1 MIQKPTGYDEA
12 QARNGEYETLAL
24 GGHIC
29 IIKNCKVVTTQ
40 TGKQQLSIAFDIDQS
55 DPLKQSGFYT
65 RQYEGRKKQYGAEA
79 KWPGITRVGIDGN
92 SVPYFK
98 GFITSIME
106 SNPGYVWRWD
116 ETTLKG
122 KKFGGVFGEEEYL
135 NKDNVVKTAVKLRF
149 IRSVDFILNGVEV
162 PELKKLS
169 GSAAPSVEKPSSSA
183 ASYFADSTET
193 IEIDD
198 LDDLPFQEV

>member
-1 MIQKPTGYDEA
+1 MIQKPAGYDEA
-12 QARNGEYETLAL
+12 QIRNGEYETLEL

-29 IIKNCKVVTTQ
+29 IIKDCKVVTTS
-40 TGKQQLSIAFDIDQS
+40 TGKQQLSIAYDIDQS
-55 DPLKQSGFYT
+55 DPQKQGGFYA
-65 RQYEGRKKQYGAEA
+65 RQFEGRKQQHGAEA
-79 KWPGITRVGIDGN
+79 KWPGTTRVGIDGN

-135 NKDNVVKTAVKLRF
+135 NKDNVVKTSVKLRF
-149 IRSVDFILNGVEV
+149 IRSIDFILNGVEV

-169 GSAAPSVEKPSSSA
+169 GNTVPNVEKPSSSSA
-183 ASYFADSTET
+183 ASYFANST
-193 IEIDD
+193 EIDD
-198 LDDLPFQEV
+198 SEALPF